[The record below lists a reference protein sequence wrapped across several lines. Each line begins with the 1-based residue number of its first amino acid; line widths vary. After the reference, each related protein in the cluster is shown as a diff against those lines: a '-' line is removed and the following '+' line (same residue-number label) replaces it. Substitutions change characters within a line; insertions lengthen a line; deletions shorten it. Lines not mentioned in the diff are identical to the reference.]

1 MDSNKA
7 KGCLFGLAFGDSLAS
22 ASEFLSIAE
31 ILQRWPPGGPKE
43 LRGNPSLVT
52 DDTQMAIA
60 VGEAMVKILKSAQ
73 FSPTTVEA
81 ALRGAFIGWYQSPDN
96 NRAPG
101 RTCLEACRRLEAG
114 KPWIEST
121 VPASKGCGANMRAA
135 PVAFLSYNRHGVT
148 PRIRSAIA
156 QFQAAITHGHPTALA
171 ATDLT
176 VYTITTLA
184 EDSNPDSVIEHLRE
198 YAQSQSR
205 VYHNE
210 WLGSLW
216 KHSRF
221 NSAEEFISSG
231 WSECL
236 HAIDRLESAY
246 RLRDYRSD
254 PCLLTGEGW
263 IAEEAFATG
272 MLCFLLYPNEPIKA
286 LQRAAVTSGDSDS
299 IASLTGAFAGAYLG
313 LSAWPI
319 EWINRI
325 EYRDR
330 IRNILGSVAD
340 W

>member
-22 ASEFLSIAE
+22 ATEFLSVRE
-31 ILQRWPPGGPKE
+31 IIQRWPPDGPKE

-60 VGEAMVKILKSAQ
+60 VGEALVKILKSTQ
-73 FSPTTVEA
+73 LSPDAVES
-81 ALRGAFIGWYQSPDN
+81 ALRDAFIRWYQSPDN

-101 RTCLEACRRLEAG
+101 RTCLEACRRLKAG
-114 KPWIEST
+114 TPWIEST
-121 VPASKGCGANMRAA
+121 VPTSKGCGANMRVA
-135 PVAFLSYNRHGVT
+135 PVAFLSYDRHGVT
-148 PRIRSAIA
+148 PGVRSAIA

-171 ATDLT
+171 ASDLT
-176 VYTITTLA
+176 VYAITVLA
-184 EDSNPDSVIEHLRE
+184 EGSDPDSLIERLRG
-198 YAQSQSR
+198 YAQSQRR
-205 VYHNE
+205 VYHYE

-216 KHSRF
+216 TQSQF
-221 NSAEEFISSG
+221 SSAEEFISSG

-236 HAIDRLESAY
+236 YVIDRLESAY
-246 RLRDYRSD
+246 RLRNFQSD

-272 MLCFLLYPNEPIKA
+272 MLCFLLYPSEPIKA

-313 LSAWPI
+313 LSAWPV
-319 EWINRI
+319 EWIDRI
-325 EYRDR
+325 EYSDR
-330 IRNILGSVAD
+330 IGNILDSIAD
-340 W
+340 